1 MNTESFR
8 GLRAKL
14 PLLDEMPILDDCP
27 ITLDDIYEIIFSSNK
42 KETIKIVG
50 DTLCIE

>member
-8 GLRAKL
+8 GLRARL
-14 PLLDEMPILDDCP
+14 PILDECP
-27 ITLDDIYEIIFSSNK
+27 ITLEYEMIFTSNK

>member
-1 MNTESFR
+1 MNTKSFR
-8 GLRAKL
+8 GLRAA
-14 PLLDEMPILDDCP
+14 MPILDDCP
-27 ITLDDIYEIIFSSNK
+27 ITLDEIYEIIFPSNK

>member
-8 GLRAKL
+8 GLRAKI
-14 PLLDEMPILDDCP
+14 PIIDDYCPATLDE
-27 ITLDDIYEIIFSSNK
+27 IYEIIYTPDK

-50 DTLCIE
+50 DMLCIE

>member
-8 GLRAKL
+8 GLRAKMPIIDDYCL
-14 PLLDEMPILDDCP
+14 ATLDE
-27 ITLDDIYEIIFSSNK
+27 IYEIIFSSSK

>member
-14 PLLDEMPILDDCP
+14 PILDDCP

>member
-8 GLRAKL
+8 GLRATI
-14 PLLDEMPILDDCP
+14 PILYDCP
-27 ITLDDIYEIIFSSNK
+27 ITLDDIYELIYPSNE
-42 KETIKIVG
+42 KEIIKIIG

>member
-8 GLRAKL
+8 GLRAK
-14 PLLDEMPILDDCP
+14 MPILDDCP
-27 ITLDDIYEIIFSSNK
+27 ITLDDIYEIIFPSNK

-50 DTLCIE
+50 NTLFIGEGS

>member
-8 GLRAKL
+8 GYRAQL
-14 PLLDEMPILDDCP
+14 PIFDDCCIASLDE
-27 ITLDDIYEIIFSSNK
+27 IYEIIYQSEK
-42 KETIKIVG
+42 KETIKIIG

>member
-1 MNTESFR
+1 MDVESFR

-14 PLLDEMPILDDCP
+14 PILDDCP

>member
-8 GLRAKL
+8 GLRAKI
-14 PLLDEMPILDDCP
+14 PTIDDWCIASLDK
-27 ITLDDIYEIIFSSNK
+27 IYEIIFPSNK

>member
-8 GLRAKL
+8 GYRASL
-14 PLLDEMPILDDCP
+14 PIFDDYCIASLDE
-27 ITLDDIYEIIFSSNK
+27 IYEIIYPSEK

>member
-1 MNTESFR
+1 MHTESFR
-8 GLRAKL
+8 GLRATI
-14 PLLDEMPILDDCP
+14 PILDDCL
-27 ITLDDIYEIIFSSNK
+27 IALDDIYEIIFPSSK

>member
-8 GLRAKL
+8 GLRAKI
-14 PLLDEMPILDDCP
+14 PTIDDYCLA
-27 ITLDDIYEIIFSSNK
+27 TLEEIYKIIYAPDK